1 MLSSLPGNGRLTPVQ
16 QPGLGA
22 QPGPAPPVIAIS
34 AGHVLGLV
42 IGLVALSLISSGN
55 AALSAP
61 CRVSVDW

>member
-34 AGHVLGLV
+34 AGHMLGLV

-55 AALSAP
+55 AVPDAP
-61 CRVSVDW
+61 FRVSLEW